1 MLTHQ
6 LTLVLHHASTVL

>member
-6 LTLVLHHASTVL
+6 RKDI

>member
-6 LTLVLHHASTVL
+6 L

>member
-6 LTLVLHHASTVL
+6 